1 MFYFFVDPVCHAKSA
16 LRNSE
21 LTDKET
27 SRKHQNIIGNIY
39 GFYLYF
45 TFLHI
50 WNKFDYNEVVVTIL
64 AQRNLLALKHC
75 IYVKQDQ
82 FIYFLPVPCMGGG
95 VTLKVKGLDYLVS
108 KEVPSWLGS
117 TDVENF
123 LKLGP
128 LNWLKLTP
136 NSKIFHSNAF
146 IKQEFVEI
154 KKRICNVI
162 KK

>member
-45 TFLHI
+45 TFLYI
-50 WNKFDYNEVVVTIL
+50 WNKVWLQRSCYNFSTTKSTSLEALHLCQTRSVH
-64 AQRNLLALKHC
+64 LLFTSTVH
-75 IYVKQDQ
+75 
-82 FIYFLPVPCMGGG
+82 GGR
-95 VTLKVKGLDYLVS
+95 KVKGLDYLVS
-108 KEVPSWLGS
+108 KEVPSWLGP

-128 LNWLKLTP
+128 LDWLKLT
-136 NSKIFHSNAF
+136 F

-154 KKRICNVI
+154 KERICNVTKI
-162 KK
+162 WYCQKSPMLK